1 MAVQNQMLNQ
11 FDYDWAYSS
20 QVSILFGIFAVVAA
34 VGWMVS
40 VMLTAIHLF
49 ALPAIPAG
57 SEALTQGSIAV
68 ITSPWAYVLGI
79 PLATFGAI
87 YYLATLGLTLW
98 WFDTRHPLIIKIL
111 TPMTASGVLFS
122 AYFVYLQLGVIG
134 EICPFCMVSA
144 SATVILFGLEL
155 GILRLSDTPSLSAMV
170 ADVGGLVTETNY
182 AVVAI
187 PVLVGALTVAGMF
200 VIPMLPMPEVIPFI
214 D

>member
-1 MAVQNQMLNQ
+1 MAVQNQMLNK

-20 QVSILFGIFAVVAA
+20 RVSILFGIFAVVAA

-40 VMLTAIHLF
+40 MMLTAIHLF

-57 SEALTQGSIAV
+57 SDALTQGSIAV
-68 ITSPWAYVLGI
+68 ITSQWAYVLGI

-87 YYLATLGLTLW
+87 YYLTTLGLTLW

-111 TPMTASGVLFS
+111 TPITASGVVFS
-122 AYFVYLQLGVIG
+122 AFFVYLQLGIIG

-155 GILRLSDTPSLSAMV
+155 GILRLSDTPSLSEMF
-170 ADVGGLVTETNY
+170 ADVGGLLGATNY
-182 AVVAI
+182 AIVAVPLLI
-187 PVLVGALTVAGMF
+187 GGLTVLGMF
-200 VIPMLPMPEVIPFI
+200 AIPMLPMPEVIPFI

>member
-1 MAVQNQMLNQ
+1 MAVQNQMLNK

-20 QVSILFGIFAVVAA
+20 RVSILFGIFAVVAA

-40 VMLTAIHLF
+40 MMLTAIHLF
-49 ALPAIPAG
+49 AIPAIPAG
-57 SEALTQGSIAV
+57 SDALTQGSIAV

-87 YYLATLGLTLW
+87 YYLATLGMTLW

-111 TPMTASGVLFS
+111 TPMTASGVVFS
-122 AYFVYLQLGVIG
+122 AFFVYLQLGIIG

-155 GILRLSDTPSLSAMV
+155 GILRLSETPSLSQMFAN
-170 ADVGGLVTETNY
+170 VGGLLAGTNY
-182 AVVAI
+182 AVVGVPMLI
-187 PVLVGALTVAGMF
+187 GALTVLGMF

>member
-1 MAVQNQMLNQ
+1 MAVQNQMLHK
-11 FDYDWAYSS
+11 FEYDWAYSS
-20 QVSILFGIFAVVAA
+20 RVSILVGIFAVVAA

-40 VMLTAIHLF
+40 MMLTAIHLF

-68 ITSPWAYVLGI
+68 ITSPWAYVFGI

-87 YYLATLGLTLW
+87 YYLSTLGLTLW

-111 TPMTASGVLFS
+111 TPITASGVLFS

-155 GILRLSDTPSLSAMV
+155 GVLRLSETPSISAMV
-170 ADVGGLVTETNY
+170 ADLGSLAAETNY
-182 AVVAI
+182 AVVGV
-187 PVLVGALTVAGMF
+187 PLLLGALTVVGMF
-200 VIPMLPMPEVIPFI
+200 VIPMLPMPEVIPFVE
-214 D
+214 

>member
-1 MAVQNQMLNQ
+1 MAVQNQMLKQ

-20 QVSILFGIFAVVAA
+20 RVSILFGIFAVVAA

-40 VMLTAIHLF
+40 LMLTAIHLF
-49 ALPAIPAG
+49 AIPAIPAG
-57 SEALTQGSIAV
+57 SDALTQGSIAV

-87 YYLATLGLTLW
+87 YYLVTVGLTLW
-98 WFDTRHPLIIKIL
+98 WFDTRHPLIVKIL

-122 AYFVYLQLGVIG
+122 AYFVYLQLGVID

-155 GILRLSDTPSLSAMV
+155 GILRLSDTPSLSEMIADFGGVV
-170 ADVGGLVTETNY
+170 AETNY

-187 PVLVGALTVAGMF
+187 PVLVGALTVAGLF
-200 VIPMLPMPEVIPFI
+200 VIPLLPMPDVIPFI
-214 D
+214 

>member
-20 QVSILFGIFAVVAA
+20 RVSILFGIFAVVAA

-155 GILRLSDTPSLSAMV
+155 GILRLSETPSLSAMV
-170 ADVGGLVTETNY
+170 ADVGGLVPETNY

>member
-20 QVSILFGIFAVVAA
+20 KVSILFGIFAVVAA

-40 VMLTAIHLF
+40 MMLTAIHLF

-57 SEALTQGSIAV
+57 SDALTQGSISV
-68 ITSPWAYVLGI
+68 ITSPWAYVFGI
-79 PLATFGAI
+79 PLATLGAV
-87 YYLATLGLTLW
+87 YYLSTVALSLW

-111 TPMTASGVLFS
+111 TPITATGVLFS

-134 EICPFCMVSA
+134 NICPFCMVSA

-155 GILRLSDTPSLSAMV
+155 GMLRLSDTPSLSAMIADLGGVV
-170 ADVGGLVTETNY
+170 AETNY

-187 PVLVGALTVAGMF
+187 PVLVGALTIAGLF
-200 VIPMLPMPEVIPFI
+200 AIPLLPMPEVIPFI

>member
-20 QVSILFGIFAVVAA
+20 RVSILFGIFAVVAA

-40 VMLTAIHLF
+40 MMLTAIHLF

-98 WFDTRHPLIIKIL
+98 WFDTRHPLIVKIL

-122 AYFVYLQLGVIG
+122 VYFVYLQLGVIG

-155 GILRLSDTPSLSAMV
+155 GILRLSDTPSLSEMIT
-170 ADVGGLVTETNY
+170 DFGGVVTETNY

-187 PVLVGALTVAGMF
+187 PVLVGALTVVGMF
-200 VIPMLPMPEVIPFI
+200 VIPQLPMPEVIPFI

>member
-40 VMLTAIHLF
+40 MMLTAIHLF

-98 WFDTRHPLIIKIL
+98 WFDTRHPLIVKIL

-122 AYFVYLQLGVIG
+122 VYFVYLQLGVIG

-155 GILRLSDTPSLSAMV
+155 GILRLSDTPSLSEMIT
-170 ADVGGLVTETNY
+170 DFGGVVTETNY

-187 PVLVGALTVAGMF
+187 PVLVGALTVVGMF
-200 VIPMLPMPEVIPFI
+200 VIPQLPMPEVIPFI

>member
-1 MAVQNQMLNQ
+1 MAVQNQMLNK

-20 QVSILFGIFAVVAA
+20 RVSILFGIFAVVAA

-40 VMLTAIHLF
+40 MMLTAIHLF

-57 SEALTQGSIAV
+57 SDALTQGSIAV

-87 YYLATLGLTLW
+87 YYLATLGMTLW

-111 TPMTASGVLFS
+111 TPMTASGVVFS
-122 AYFVYLQLGVIG
+122 AFFVYLQLGVIG

-155 GILRLSDTPSLSAMV
+155 GILRLSDTPSLSEMF
-170 ADVGGLVTETNY
+170 ADFGGLLAGTNY
-182 AVVAI
+182 AVVSV
-187 PVLVGALTVAGMF
+187 PLLVGALTVLGMF
-200 VIPMLPMPEVIPFI
+200 AIPMLPMPEVIPFI
-214 D
+214 E

>member
-1 MAVQNQMLNQ
+1 MAVQNQMLKQ

-20 QVSILFGIFAVVAA
+20 RVSILFGIFAVVAA

-40 VMLTAIHLF
+40 LMLTAIHLF
-49 ALPAIPAG
+49 AIPAIPAG
-57 SEALTQGSIAV
+57 SDALTQGSIAV

-87 YYLATLGLTLW
+87 YYLVTVGLTLW
-98 WFDTRHPLIIKIL
+98 WFDTRHPLIVKIL

-155 GILRLSDTPSLSAMV
+155 GILRLSDTPSLSEMIADFGGVV
-170 ADVGGLVTETNY
+170 AETNY

-187 PVLVGALTVAGMF
+187 PVLVGALTVAGLF
-200 VIPMLPMPEVIPFI
+200 VIPLLPMPDVIPFI
-214 D
+214 